1 MIYTIT
7 LNPSLD
13 YIMKLDNFVSAG
25 VTRSTEEKIFIGGK
39 GINVSTIL
47 RELGV
52 KSKALGFISGFTG
65 EYIVNVLNK
74 KNIDTDFINVENGFT
89 RINVKIKSNV
99 ESEINGA
106 GPLVASEYV
115 DGLISKLTQ
124 LTSKDVLVIA
134 GSIPQSIPNNIYKQ
148 ILSIVSQANVKV
160 VLDTTK
166 LLLIEAL
173 EHKPFLIKPNK
184 HELEEIFDIKIES
197 LEDVIFYA
205 KKLQSMG
212 AINVIISLGGEG
224 AILVCQTGHVYKTN
238 VPKGVVKN
246 SVGAGDSMVAGFI
259 ATYLETQDYKL
270 ALRKGASCGS
280 ATAFSHD
287 LATIDFIEEIEN
299 QIVVETL

>member
-1 MIYTIT
+1 MIYTLT

-25 VTRSTEEKIFIGGK
+25 VARSKEEKIFIGGK

-47 RELGV
+47 NELGV

-65 EYIVNVLNK
+65 EYIVNVLNQK
-74 KNIDTDFINVENGFT
+74 GINTAFINVNNGFT
-89 RINVKIKSNV
+89 RINVKIKSNE

-106 GPLVASEYV
+106 GPLVEEQYI
-115 DGLISKLTQ
+115 DELLLKLSQ
-124 LTSKDVLVIA
+124 LTADDVLVVA
-134 GSIPQSIPNNIYKQ
+134 GSIPQSIPNTIYKQ
-148 ILSIVSQANVKV
+148 IVSIVSKSNVKV
-160 VLDTTK
+160 ILDTTK
-166 LLLIEAL
+166 LLLLEAL
-173 EHKPFLIKPNK
+173 EYKPFLIKPNK

-197 LEDVIFYA
+197 IEDVIFYA

-212 AINVIISLGGEG
+212 ARNVIVSLGGAG
-224 AILVCQTGHVYKTN
+224 AILVCQTGQVYKTN
-238 VPKGVVKN
+238 VPKGIVKN

-287 LATIDFIEEIEN
+287 LATRDFIEEIET
-299 QIVVETL
+299 QIIVENV